1 MFCWFASFLQ
11 PTSSGSSSSYLASS
25 SSSFASCSPA
35 STSHTH
41 TSSACFMMAEHDK
54 LVAVAAGGFLQ
65 RAHLKRLAS
74 ETQYRPRL
82 RAKPSAGSIRTSQLC
97 CGGCRLAGRATAS
110 MNSWEPR
117 GERGSMESGGQ
128 TRGEKRPNMSRH
140 DDSRPQTYLR
150 RARAHGRQ
158 KERESAE

>member
-1 MFCWFASFLQ
+1 MVRLFPPANFLRLFFFLPRVFLLFVRVLFAGEHI
-11 PTSSGSSSSYLASS
+11 T
-25 SSSFASCSPA
+25 
-35 STSHTH
+35 HTH